1 MVKRTNDPRQME
13 LVLPF
18 PEPITVPPSPSFPSA
33 GTQIQFRDTGA
44 SILVLG
50 PDDTILG
57 HVDPCQAPVLSR
69 VLDRVF
75 QDAITMEMGEADE
88 ATFEVVLHRRIDG
101 DTKRTNVVRCTR
113 HEPEH
118 RQAA

>member
-1 MVKRTNDPRQME
+1 MVKLTNDPRQLE
-13 LVLPF
+13 IVYAF
-18 PEPITVPPSPSFPSA
+18 PTPGTPIS
-33 GTQIQFRDTGA
+33 FRDTGA

-75 QDAITMEMGEADE
+75 RDTITMELGKADD
-88 ATFEVVLHRRIDG
+88 AGFEVVLHRRIDG
-101 DTKRTNVVRCTR
+101 DEPKKNVVRCLR